1 MIRLRSHFSISKLT
15 ILQKAHRMTFIA
27 LIVKPFNCGFY
38 LQTDRGWWGGIGG
51 KPASLPE
58 PSFLSINAG
67 LGPHSLLVQ
76 FSSVQSLSHV

>member
-1 MIRLRSHFSISKLT
+1 
-15 ILQKAHRMTFIA
+15 MTFIA

-76 FSSVQSLSHV
+76 FSSVQLLSHV